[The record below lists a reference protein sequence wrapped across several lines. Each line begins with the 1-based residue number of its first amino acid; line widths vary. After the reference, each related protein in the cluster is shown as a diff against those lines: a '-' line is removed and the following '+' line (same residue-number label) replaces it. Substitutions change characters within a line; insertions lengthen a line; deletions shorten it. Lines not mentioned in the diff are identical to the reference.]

1 MAASISAY
9 SYIGFIGNEEVSASP
24 DCETPNTEIIPD
36 SLRSLLDKYWND
48 GEFIGGNCPP
58 EEGVPNK
65 NSYKSITYVVVKDD
79 VPNQRTE
86 KIILKS
92 DIGAEAWREDYNKEA
107 TVSPDELPIP
117 PLASEVGKG
126 TT

>member
-1 MAASISAY
+1 MVACISAY
-9 SYIGFIGNEEVSASP
+9 SYIGFISNKEVAASP

-36 SLRSLLDKYWND
+36 ALRSLLDKYWND
-48 GEFIGGNCPP
+48 GEFIGGDCPP

-65 NSYKSITYVVVKDD
+65 NSYKSITHKVIRDD
-79 VPNQRTE
+79 IPNQRTE

-92 DIGAEAWREDYNKEA
+92 DIGSQAWTEEFNRTNS
-107 TVSPDELPIP
+107 VSPDELPIP